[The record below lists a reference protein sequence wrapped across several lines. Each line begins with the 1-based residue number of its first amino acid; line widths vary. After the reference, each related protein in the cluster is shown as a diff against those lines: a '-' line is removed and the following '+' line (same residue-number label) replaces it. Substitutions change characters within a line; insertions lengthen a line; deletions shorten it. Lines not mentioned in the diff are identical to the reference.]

1 MFSCPQSFF
10 PVLLQATE
18 QDKVRFLQEAAIM
31 GQFRHPNIVRLYGVV
46 TVHEPVMIVLEL
58 MKKGDLK
65 NYVKSLRPV

>member
-1 MFSCPQSFF
+1 VFSCPQSFF
-10 PVLLQATE
+10 PVLQATE